1 MDFAEQAKSLIISTL
16 EERGISDRACL
27 VGSGLAMTF
36 LADWRSGKVR
46 NPSFDKVCAIFKYL
60 GLSLDTMSAVE
71 PFEVSDDEKMT
82 EDEMEL
88 LRLYRMVDREGKT
101 LVLSAAYTEKRRC
114 AEQGS
119 EPPAAASI
127 V

>member
-27 VGSGLAMTF
+27 VGSGLTLTF

-46 NPSFDKVCAIFKYL
+46 NPSFDKVCRIFKYL
-60 GLSLDTMSAVE
+60 GLSIDNMCPIEAPALA
-71 PFEVSDDEKMT
+71 DDEQMT
-82 EDEMEL
+82 EDEAEL
-88 LRLYRMVDREGKT
+88 LRLYRMIDREGRAM
-101 LVLSAAYTEKRRC
+101 VLSTAYTEKRRV

-119 EPPAAASI
+119 EAPASANI